1 METSNNVLCS
11 GGSSIWFGNPWPIDY
26 DISNFFY
33 WIKVI
38 RPLASKS
45 AFAFCS
51 DVDHLLEV
59 FIFNLLQLRSK
70 SRGQR
75 ALKVTLVRGYNLES
89 LWLCLLQNKVE
100 ELNQRL
106 RQVIDGN
113 YLPFSLDW
121 CSDAE

>member
-1 METSNNVLCS
+1 MKTPGLDY
-11 GGSSIWFGNPWPIDY
+11 FG
-26 DISNFFY
+26 ISLY

-38 RPLASKS
+38 HPLPSES

-51 DVDHLLEV
+51 NVDLLLEI

-70 SRGQR
+70 NRGQR
-75 ALKVTLVRGYNLES
+75 AMKVTLVRGYNLES

-113 YLPFSLDW
+113 SFPFSLE
-121 CSDAE
+121 CFSDAEQLFDVQLTVSCYGSF

>member
-1 METSNNVLCS
+1 MNSFKTSGL
-11 GGSSIWFGNPWPIDY
+11 DY
-26 DISNFFY
+26 FDISLY

-38 RPLASKS
+38 HPLASES

-51 DVDHLLEV
+51 DLDLLLEI
-59 FIFNLLQLRSK
+59 FTFNLLQLRSK
-70 SRGQR
+70 NRGQR

-113 YLPFSLDW
+113 SLPFSLE
-121 CSDAE
+121 CLMLNRFLIIVSCYGSY